1 MVTNVLISGSIAG
14 TIAIVFGTILDYF
27 LYRIG
32 LMDNNISVYVSAIL
46 MQKEFLSDKTS
57 KYVGLIGH
65 LIMSTIFGIVISLT
79 LYFTGSSYSYFKGI
93 LIGAVFWLILHQAL
107 TDKFWV
113 PKEYNI
119 SSNGVLWQFVIHLVE
134 GFLTVFFLKLI
145 FIF

>member
-65 LIMSTIFGIVISLT
+65 LIMGTIFGIVISLT
-79 LYFTGSSYSYFKGI
+79 LYFTGSSYAYYKGI
-93 LIGAVFWLILHQAL
+93 LIGGVFWLILHQAL

-119 SSNGVLWQFVIHLVE
+119 SSNGVLWQFIIHLVE

-145 FIF
+145 F